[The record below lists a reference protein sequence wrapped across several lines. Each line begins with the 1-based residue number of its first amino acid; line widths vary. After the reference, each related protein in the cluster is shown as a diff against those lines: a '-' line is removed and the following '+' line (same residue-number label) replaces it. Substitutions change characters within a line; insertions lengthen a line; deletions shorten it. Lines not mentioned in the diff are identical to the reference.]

1 MKFLSGKHIPNYKK
15 KKKKKKNPNLSSSTN
30 PKFPAQKPKNR
41 KIKK

>member
-15 KKKKKKNPNLSSSTN
+15 KKKPNLSSSTN